1 LAIPT
6 GVSRVVQAIHAAG
19 HYSVCYVEAGAFQT
33 GFPDDDD
40 VATSDYGA
48 GQGDMK
54 MKGYPNEWWFDIS
67 GFKDYAAGEPSTITG
82 AAANIA
88 AGLQLQLVCP

>member
-19 HYSVCYVEAGAFQT
+19 HYSVCYVEASAFQT

-40 VATSDYGA
+40 FATSDYGGRA
-48 GQGDMK
+48 RRYE
-54 MKGYPNEWWFDIS
+54 MKGYPNKWWFDIS
-67 GFKDYAAGEPSTITG
+67 GFKDYAAGDLRR
-82 AAANIA
+82 
-88 AGLQLQLVCP
+88 LQELQQILP